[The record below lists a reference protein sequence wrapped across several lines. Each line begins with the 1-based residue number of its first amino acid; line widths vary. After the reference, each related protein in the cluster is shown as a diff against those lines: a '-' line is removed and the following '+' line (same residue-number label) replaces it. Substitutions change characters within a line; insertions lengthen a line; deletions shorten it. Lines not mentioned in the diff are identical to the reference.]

1 MHEDNNNVGWNTL
14 YGLGIYTGGGLGKK
28 LLMKEHAEAMK
39 HIGVMILKVGGRD
52 PSLLG
57 G

>member
-1 MHEDNNNVGWNTL
+1 MASVSTL
-14 YGLGIYTGGGLGKK
+14 VVAFGKK